1 MFAEAAASR
10 SVGADVGADVTRPRR
25 VAAAR
30 GVHHAR
36 VREHALLQRAVRS
49 RGVAPP
55 PRGVRRVVRGRE
67 PTRRSTITFTGSDP
81 LVALEKFYD
90 QSEQRIARFFQLG
103 EEDFAAVIEH
113 PDCDKA
119 WLAALTI
126 EQVKALETTETINLL
141 ETRLVRWFCGC
152 NQARMLEV
160 LAPVMRADP
169 VELFGE
175 HEKIEIR
182 CPRCAARYTITREA
196 MEAKVAEKK

>member
-1 MFAEAAASR
+1 
-10 SVGADVGADVTRPRR
+10 
-25 VAAAR
+25 
-30 GVHHAR
+30 
-36 VREHALLQRAVRS
+36 VREFPENIFYAD
-49 RGVAPP
+49 
-55 PRGVRRVVRGRE
+55 VVRGRE
-67 PTRRSTITFTGSDP
+67 PTRRSTINFTGSDP

-103 EEDFAAVIEH
+103 EEEFAVVIEH

-119 WLAALTI
+119 WLAALTV

-196 MEAKVAEKK
+196 MEAKVADKK